1 MKDRVEGNYCGC
13 TVRGRERG
21 SKTDAQ
27 SRDVGGVGAREGRRK
42 NGLDEDKT
50 KVI

>member
-1 MKDRVEGNYCGC
+1 MAKDRVEGNYCEY

-27 SRDVGGVGAREGRRK
+27 SRDVGGIGAREEKWIG
-42 NGLDEDKT
+42 
-50 KVI
+50 